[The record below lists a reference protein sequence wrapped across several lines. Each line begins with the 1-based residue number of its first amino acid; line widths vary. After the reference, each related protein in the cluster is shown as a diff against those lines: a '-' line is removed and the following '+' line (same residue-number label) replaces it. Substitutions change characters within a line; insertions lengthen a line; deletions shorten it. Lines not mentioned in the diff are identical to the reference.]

1 MTEQTLSNQHVMMI
15 SWNQLETVLKMMSA
29 SVKQPHVTD
38 TVAGIQH
45 HYRTD
50 GPEKALFN
58 LVTAI
63 AWLTDDGIGS
73 ADG

>member
-1 MTEQTLSNQHVMMI
+1 MTKHTLSNQHVMMI
-15 SWNQLETVLKMMSA
+15 SWNQLETVLKMMTA
-29 SVKQPHVTD
+29 SQKQPHVTD

-45 HYRTD
+45 HYRVD
-50 GPEKALFN
+50 GPEKALFS

-63 AWLTDDGIGS
+63 AWLTEDGTGS